1 MIALTGGGTGGHL
14 EIARL
19 LKEAFRAEGNAP
31 IFIGSS
37 HGQDRRWFGDDE
49 GFAARYFLKTRG
61 VVDRRPAGSL
71 RSLVMIARV
80 IPTAASILERHA
92 VRAVVNVGSYAAAP
106 ASFAAVWRRIP
117 LFIHENGAKISP
129 LSRLL
134 RPSAAGFF
142 SSYGEDSP
150 VTDFPVDRTFFDTAR
165 PRTQVER
172 ILFLGGSQGATFI
185 NDFALAAAPT
195 LQRLGIAIAHQTGA
209 TDFDRVQGGYRALRI
224 AADVFAFDPAMAP
237 RMAAADL
244 AVSRAGG
251 GTLWQLAAN
260 GLPTL
265 FVPFPYAARDHQ
277 YENARF
283 LADRRAAFVAR
294 QAELSIDVLLSVL
307 RADLRAISTGLMT
320 QVNPGGAERIA
331 QYVLSR
337 LARRGQEDRE

>member
-19 LKEAFRAEGNAP
+19 LKEAFRAQGIAP
-31 IFIGSS
+31 IFVGST

-49 GFAARYFLKTRG
+49 GFVARYFLNTRG
-61 VVDRRPAGSL
+61 VVDRGPAGRIVSL
-71 RSLVMIARV
+71 AMIARATR
-80 IPTAASILERHA
+80 TAANILRRHA

-106 ASFAAVWRRIP
+106 ASFAAAWRRIP
-117 LFIHENGAKISP
+117 LFIHENGANVSP

-165 PRTQVER
+165 PRTRVER

-185 NDFALAAAPT
+185 NDFALAVAPT
-195 LQRLGIAIAHQTGA
+195 LQGLGIAIAHQTGE
-209 TDFDRVQGGYRALRI
+209 TDFDRVRARYRALRI
-224 AADVFAFDPAMAP
+224 AADVFAFDRVMAP

-244 AVSRAGG
+244 AVSRSGG

-283 LADRRAAFVAR
+283 LVDRRVAFVAR
-294 QAELSIDVLLSVL
+294 QTELDLDLLLSVL
-307 RADLRAISTGLMT
+307 QADLRSISIGLMAL
-320 QVNPGGAERIA
+320 VKPGGAEQIV
-331 QYVLSR
+331 QYVLDR
-337 LARRGQEDRE
+337 LGRQGQGDRR